1 MATLRRATEAVRQ
14 LGLFSRNE
22 EADDVATGELKYL
35 LLPLL
40 LAEVRNSRVCIHLQT
55 PCG

>member
-1 MATLRRATEAVRQ
+1 MATLRRATESVRQ

-40 LAEVRNSRVCIHLQT
+40 LAQVRNSRVCIHL
-55 PCG
+55 